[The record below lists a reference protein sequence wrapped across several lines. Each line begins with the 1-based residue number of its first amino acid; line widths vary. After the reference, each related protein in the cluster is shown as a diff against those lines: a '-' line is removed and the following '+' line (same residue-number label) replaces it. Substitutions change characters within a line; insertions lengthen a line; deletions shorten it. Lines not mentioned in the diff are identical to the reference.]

1 MCFTTC
7 GPVRH
12 SKNAPGLSVTQRW
25 PWIALRA
32 FGAWPLRDTSCNS
45 PEATA
50 ELLGATAP
58 SKSILIVPL
67 TTRTHPEV
75 RSTAYTRIAVGGH
88 SCNTR
93 LRCRIVSFDRGCW
106 LQLCKERANASCGE
120 V

>member
-7 GPVRH
+7 GPVRR

-32 FGAWPLRDTSCNS
+32 FGACPYEIPRVTHRRPRLSHW
-45 PEATA
+45 
-50 ELLGATAP
+50 ATAP

-75 RSTAYTRIAVGGH
+75 RSTAYRRIAVGGH